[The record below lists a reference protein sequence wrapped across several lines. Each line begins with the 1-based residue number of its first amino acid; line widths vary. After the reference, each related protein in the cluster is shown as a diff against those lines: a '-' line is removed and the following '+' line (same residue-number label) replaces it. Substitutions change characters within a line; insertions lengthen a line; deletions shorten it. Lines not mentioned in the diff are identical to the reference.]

1 LSPRIGWN
9 RRGWLG
15 VNGAMNRTGPG
26 FFVVLLVLLA
36 ACATSGGTPDAS
48 ATDGGTGSLPPPS
61 ESEGG
66 GASGGIE
73 HPTDADT
80 AILVVEEVGGFAI
93 PQMIATRVPTFAL
106 YGDGRVIMQGMQTLE
121 FPGPALPALIERTMT
136 EEGIQAV
143 LEAVEQTN
151 LFTGDLELRGAQ
163 NFVADASDTVFRLS
177 ANGAEVTVTVYGLG
191 LLDPSLGGDFE
202 GIEQSE
208 IDAHAVLGQL
218 RDALVTIDTSV
229 PADAWEAEGWQP
241 YAPDAFRL
249 YVRDVSGE
257 PIEGGEQPGMVRAW
271 PTDDDP
277 ATFGEELPV
286 FGDGTR
292 CGVVSGETAA
302 TWVDEL
308 NASTQQTIWTS
319 DGDDRF
325 IVLPRP
331 LFPGEEARCPQE
343 IVSG

>member
-1 LSPRIGWN
+1 
-9 RRGWLG
+9 
-15 VNGAMNRTGPG
+15 MNRTGPG
-26 FFVVLLVLLA
+26 FFVVLLVLMA
-36 ACATSGGTPDAS
+36 ACATSAGSPAAS
-48 ATDGGTGSLPPPS
+48 AIDRGSGTEPPPS
-61 ESEGG
+61 PSNGG
-66 GASGGIE
+66 EAGGIE

-80 AILVVEEVGGFAI
+80 AILVIEEVGGFAM

-106 YGDGRVIMQGMQTLE
+106 YGDGRVIMQGVQTLE
-121 FPGPALPALIERTMT
+121 FPGPALPALIERNMT
-136 EEGIQAV
+136 EDGIQAV
-143 LEAVEQTN
+143 LEAVEGTN

-177 ANGAEVTVTVYGLG
+177 ANGDEMTVTVYGLG
-191 LLDPSLGGDFE
+191 LLDPSLGGNFE

-208 IDAHAVLGQL
+208 IDAHAVLSQL
-218 RDALVTIDTSV
+218 RDALLTIDTSV

-241 YAPDAFRL
+241 YTPDAFRL
-249 YVRDVSGE
+249 YVRDVTGE
-257 PIEGGEQPGMVRAW
+257 PIEGGELPGVVRAW

-302 TWVDEL
+302 TWFDEL

-319 DGDDRF
+319 GGDDRF
-325 IVLPRP
+325 TVLPRP
-331 LFPGEEARCPQE
+331 LFPGEEATCPQE